1 MRANL
6 PRWKRAK
13 VCGRKNE
20 KRREFHKVLISNP
33 FYLSLEVGREKVM
46 IFALVFPTETL
57 HFFLDHSEGR
67 YINCPH
73 HSLNNKER
81 KLLSARVLRLTLFR
95 IVVDTSGGS
104 YIHNNMLCSRGDI
117 LSFQEY
123 YPVRSIIYR
132 EKAGEHT
139 WQEIDTGYREV
150 PHFDS
155 RPVSISDPRS
165 RDYVVRSFRSEAGR

>member
-1 MRANL
+1 MRASAAH
-6 PRWKRAK
+6 PRFKRAS

-57 HFFLDHSEGR
+57 HFFLDHSEGSV
-67 YINCPH
+67 PH

-139 WQEIDTGYREV
+139 
-150 PHFDS
+150 
-155 RPVSISDPRS
+155 
-165 RDYVVRSFRSEAGR
+165 

>member
-1 MRANL
+1 M
-6 PRWKRAK
+6 
-13 VCGRKNE
+13 CGRKNE

-46 IFALVFPTETL
+46 IFVLVFSFLYNETL
-57 HFFLDHSEGR
+57 HFFLDHSEGSV
-67 YINCPH
+67 PH

-123 YPVRSIIYR
+123 YP
-132 EKAGEHT
+132 
-139 WQEIDTGYREV
+139 
-150 PHFDS
+150 
-155 RPVSISDPRS
+155 
-165 RDYVVRSFRSEAGR
+165 